1 VLCCDTAAGGGVGS
15 GPGVGQMERDS
26 SKRYS
31 IGRKVGD
38 ALDWKGRYCLLTGTN
53 YIASMYIVNIVYG
66 MHAC

>member
-1 VLCCDTAAGGGVGS
+1 MLCGVGGGVGS

-38 ALDWKGRYCLLTGTN
+38 ALDWKGRYCLLTGM
-53 YIASMYIVNIVYG
+53 ISVYLYT
-66 MHAC
+66 CCV

>member
-1 VLCCDTAAGGGVGS
+1 MLHYLMLCCVGGGVGS

-38 ALDWKGRYCLLTGTN
+38 ALDWKGRYCLLTG
-53 YIASMYIVNIVYG
+53 IDSVYLYR
-66 MHAC
+66 